1 LRCGEQKRENPPSV
15 TIIAD
20 SLKLGI
26 NWGLL
31 ANLLVSA
38 ILGGGISAA
47 IVANIFAKRRDRENR
62 RTEFLKKIGAWRT
75 KVYRCQIPSKLSA
88 DFPKDVA
95 VFGGEYIALERDLR
109 GWQREDFH
117 RLCDQIVAMTDSD
130 VEQTAPGGVL
140 LGKTQ
145 LLERIEKIISILERQ
160 PD

>member
-1 LRCGEQKRENPPSV
+1 M
-15 TIIAD
+15 IIAD
-20 SLKLGI
+20 SFKFSI
-26 NWGLL
+26 DWSLL

-62 RTEFLKKIGAWRT
+62 RTDFLKKIGAWRT
-75 KVYRCQIPSKLSA
+75 KVYRCQIASKLSA

-109 GWQREDFH
+109 GEQREDFH

-130 VEQTAPGGVL
+130 VEQTETGGVL

-160 PD
+160 P